1 MPKQYTVLGR
11 PMPRI
16 TTRRLA
22 FALLTFSLFALIS
35 LSSVSSRVHTPSSI
49 VRLEQKLPSV
59 PKLKLPDKIKNSKY
73 NPWRAA
79 PHPPHRQQ
87 HDEYSGSSWWADW
100 NWLSVPFSS
109 SLSSSDDRSLLPPM
123 ADRPPVYCYYD
134 ATVQKPTSEKD
145 AESQLLLTWRR
156 AWWAQGFMPVIV
168 GPTEAMGSS
177 IYQAVQMMK
186 LNKEVMADM
195 MRWMAW
201 ETLGGGLLAQC
212 TTFPMGPMEGDT
224 LRFLRRGSFPSI
236 TKWTELGNGLIAGQ
250 KDEIRQALKSL
261 MNPKSL
267 EGNSVKTI
275 LEAIDPKYVVV
286 DKDASAIAYYSPKV
300 RQSYGHQTNST
311 NKREEKVQHM
321 QDLVLIIN
329 AHLHTTW
336 QGIFKD
342 GVEVLRPY
350 PNHTW
355 PMVQEA
361 YGYANALVACPKT
374 PKPDSCPPNIKE
386 CTPCKGGKSELKLST
401 AEAYTNK
408 STVFTIGTVPHPWTL
423 AVMDNM
429 KEAIDVAF
437 IRRNAPR
444 DPWLTAVT
452 KIVLGEE
459 VSSSAR
465 VLSFKEAVAGEFAAA
480 HALWLQAEIDTPT
493 DLAWRFGFA
502 LPEVTG
508 KDDNEADHNSNEEE
522 KKQHAEERALLD
534 AARKVVAL
542 KKSSKL
548 AKTRA
553 SMEAWSMADAEAWRF
568 AKTYL
573 ARRLLE
579 RVTWEEEEKKFAGGA
594 GSEGGRNAWNRWHDL
609 KEGAA
614 TEGDGAEW

>member
-1 MPKQYTVLGR
+1 
-11 PMPRI
+11 MPRI
-16 TTRRLA
+16 TTRRLTLA
-22 FALLTFSLFALIS
+22 LFAFSLLALIS
-35 LSSVSSRVHTPSSI
+35 LSSVSSRVPAAPSLAEI
-49 VRLEQKLPSV
+49 EEKLPSV
-59 PKLKLPDKIKNSKY
+59 PKLKLPDKITKSKY
-73 NPWRAA
+73 NPWRVV

-87 HDEYSGSSWWADW
+87 HDEYKGSSWWADW
-100 NWLSVPFSS
+100 KWLSVPFSS
-109 SLSSSDDRSLLPPM
+109 TLSADDDRSLLPPM

-134 ATVQKPTSEKD
+134 AEVKKPRNEKD

-168 GPTEAMGSS
+168 GPAEAMGSS
-177 IYQAVQMMK
+177 LYHEVQMMN
-186 LNKEVMADM
+186 LDKEMQADM
-195 MRWMAW
+195 MRWLAW

-212 TTFPMGPMEGDT
+212 TTLPMGKMEDDT
-224 LRFLRRGSFPSI
+224 LVFLRRGSYPSV
-236 TKWTELGNGLIAGQ
+236 TKWTQLENGLIAGM
-250 KDEIRQALKSL
+250 KDDIRDALKSI
-261 MNPKSL
+261 MDPKL
-267 EGNSVKTI
+267 LQGDSVKTV
-275 LEAIDPKYVVV
+275 LAAINPKYIVV
-286 DKDASAIAYYSPKV
+286 DKDASAIAYYSPTV
-300 RQSYGHQTNST
+300 RQSYGHPTNST
-311 NKREEKVQHM
+311 KKREEKVKHM
-321 QDLVLIIN
+321 QDLNLIIN

-336 QGIFKD
+336 QGLFKD

-361 YGYANALVACPKT
+361 YGYANALVACPKN
-374 PKPDSCPPNIKE
+374 PMPDTCPPNIE
-386 CTPCKGGKSELKLST
+386 DCTPCKGDKSELKIST

-429 KEAIDVAF
+429 KEDLDVSF
-437 IRRNAPR
+437 IRREAPR

-452 KIVLGEE
+452 KITLGDK
-459 VSSSAR
+459 VSAAAR

-508 KDDNEADHNSNEEE
+508 KDDNEADHDSDAEEQKE
-522 KKQHAEERALLD
+522 HERERALLE

-542 KKSSKL
+542 KKSSKQ

-568 AKTYL
+568 AKAYL

-579 RVTWEEEEKKFAGGA
+579 RVKWEEEEKKFAGGA
-594 GSEGGRNAWNRWHDL
+594 GSEGGRNAWNRWQDL
-609 KEGAA
+609 K
-614 TEGDGAEW
+614 DGEEPEDEDNEEW